1 MAEAIQD
8 PVNAVPDQFASEL
21 EAPRWS
27 VISFERREANA
38 LAYSD
43 AVRLLDDL
51 DRKGVAG
58 LCVVSDEAAS
68 RVSA

>member
-8 PVNAVPDQFASEL
+8 PVNAASEQFASEL
-21 EAPRWS
+21 EVPRWS
-27 VISFERREANA
+27 VISFERREGEA
-38 LAYSD
+38 LSYSE

-58 LCVVSDEAAS
+58 LAIVSDEAAA